1 MAPDVSFSAH
11 FPCIHPADPPV
22 AFLRRSFLPLCAT
35 IRPAICGLHLFL
47 RPRLLRHSDLWLVLL
62 TAARGIVFMPTS
74 LVAMGWGPREP
85 PTSLPASRSP
95 LVRRSYLRPPPS
107 HRMIQMLRGT
117 FISTISHHNA
127 PPRTQI
133 QTRAAGSLVYRSAE
147 MRRRETWNG
156 GPVRRDSARNS
167 VLLTARTSF
176 YCRSI
181 SRWVNFS
188 TCDASC
194 NLPRLFTRHP
204 LYVTRRTLQCAVN
217 L

>member
-1 MAPDVSFSAH
+1 MASSPGPVYGTCRIILHVFSLYP
-11 FPCIHPADPPV
+11 PCCLRL

-74 LVAMGWGPREP
+74 LIAMGWGPREP
-85 PTSLPASRSP
+85 PTSHPASRS
-95 LVRRSYLRPPPS
+95 LVVRRSYLRPPPS

-147 MRRRETWNG
+147 MRRRE
-156 GPVRRDSARNS
+156 RRETAARPS
-167 VLLTARTSF
+167 G
-176 YCRSI
+176 
-181 SRWVNFS
+181 FS
-188 TCDASC
+188 S
-194 NLPRLFTRHP
+194 
-204 LYVTRRTLQCAVN
+204 
-217 L
+217 